1 MLGPA
6 KNKFVDSTNTGSAL
20 KGCAM
25 NQVIMRYL
33 KIAGLAIAAA
43 FKCQAI
49 AMFKQWASDQQQTP
63 AAGEF
68 TRGILVKIN

>member
-1 MLGPA
+1 
-6 KNKFVDSTNTGSAL
+6 
-20 KGCAM
+20 M
-25 NQVIMRYL
+25 NRVIIRYL

-49 AMFKQWASDQQQTP
+49 AVFKQWVSDQQQTP

-68 TRGILVKIN
+68 TRGIPGEN

>member
-1 MLGPA
+1 
-6 KNKFVDSTNTGSAL
+6 
-20 KGCAM
+20 M
-25 NQVIMRYL
+25 NHLIMRYL

-43 FKCQAI
+43 FKCKTPAVL
-49 AMFKQWASDQQQTP
+49 KRWASDQQQTP